1 MLVLVTV
8 LSLTVSCI
16 LRWKVMYF
24 LIAVAP
30 YFLIKNNEP
39 SKLSNFLSLSKI
51 IEKYVSIYT
60 TKQSTTNY
68 KVIYRS
74 GSKG

>member
-30 YFLIKNNEP
+30 YFFNK
-39 SKLSNFLSLSKI
+39 K
-51 IEKYVSIYT
+51 
-60 TKQSTTNY
+60 
-68 KVIYRS
+68 
-74 GSKG
+74 